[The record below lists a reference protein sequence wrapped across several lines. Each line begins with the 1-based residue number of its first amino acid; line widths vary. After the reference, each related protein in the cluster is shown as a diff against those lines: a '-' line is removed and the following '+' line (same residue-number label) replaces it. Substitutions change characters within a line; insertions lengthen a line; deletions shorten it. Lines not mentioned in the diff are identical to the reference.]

1 MEGIHF
7 LDLFQGIATL
17 VASEPK
23 IMFGRIFLMLLG
35 FLADL
40 SGLEER
46 SRAPA
51 DDPDGTGHVVGQRR
65 RDVPRRQE
73 DGNAVRRPVDVRS
86 DRSDEHH
93 ADRLAATDLHA

>member
-35 FLADL
+35 FLL
-40 SGLEER
+40 IYLGSQEHP
-46 SRAPA
+46 RAAA
-51 DDPDGTGHVVGQRR
+51 DDPDGARHVVGQRR
-65 RDVPRRQE
+65 RDVPRRQ
-73 DGNAVRRPVDVRS
+73 ARPGRCSSIPCCPTRS
-86 DRSDEHH
+86 I
-93 ADRLAATDLHA
+93 